1 MRFIHDIVVSNFHQ
15 TKLGVNIA
23 SSIFI
28 SLAKYGHLISIMPVS
43 ESEQTFPSG
52 VAPKKQKL
60 GFTTNPQSC
69 KCLLVNLSVYFSF
82 VFTSF
87 AIPYDVAADV
97 NCFGSNMDF
106 RNFHLHPFF
115 FSQLLQNL
123 ML

>member
-1 MRFIHDIVVSNFHQ
+1 
-15 TKLGVNIA
+15 
-23 SSIFI
+23 
-28 SLAKYGHLISIMPVS
+28 MPVS

-60 GFTTNPQSC
+60 GFTTNQQSC

-106 RNFHLHPFF
+106 RNFSFTSFF
-115 FSQLLQNL
+115 LFTTFAKFDAVRLFFLWSIHSWESN
-123 ML
+123 